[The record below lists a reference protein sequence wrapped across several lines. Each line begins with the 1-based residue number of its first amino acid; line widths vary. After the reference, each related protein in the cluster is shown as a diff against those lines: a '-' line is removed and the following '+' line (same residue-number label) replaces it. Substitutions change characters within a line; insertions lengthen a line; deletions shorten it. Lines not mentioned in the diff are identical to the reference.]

1 MDAVRIDGPLERP
14 RPWQGEGTRS
24 RIGRLGG
31 GLPASSLLIGAIV
44 SMQCGAALASE
55 LFARGGVAGTAFLRC
70 TFAAIVLMSVARP
83 RLRGRNRADLVSLLV
98 FGVLLAGMNTA
109 FYEAIDRLPLGV
121 AVTIEFL
128 GPLTVATIFSRRRRD
143 LLWIALAAGGVAA
156 FAGIPGGGDLDRAG
170 IAFALLGG
178 CLLGHL
184 RAGREAG
191 RTHVGGQRGTGR
203 GDARRRASPWR
214 RSGSHRAACSWSTPC
229 CCCWRAGVGV
239 FSAAIPFALELH
251 ALRRLTATSYGVL
264 TSLEPA
270 VAGAAGLVL
279 LGQRPGLPA
288 IVAAVLVV
296 TASIG
301 VTRSASAG

>member
-1 MDAVRIDGPLERP
+1 MDAVRSQGPFESHGPSVGLP
-14 RPWQGEGTRS
+14 GAW
-24 RIGRLGG
+24 RIAHVGG

-44 SMQCGAALASE
+44 SMQCGAALATE

-70 TFAAIVLMSVARP
+70 SFAALVLVSIVRP
-83 RLRGRNRADLVSLLV
+83 RLRGRSRADLGLLV
-98 FGVLLAGMNTA
+98 LFGVLLAGMNTA

-121 AVTIEFL
+121 AATVEFL

-143 LLWIALAAGGVAA
+143 LIWIALAAAGVAS
-156 FAGIPGGGDLDRAG
+156 FAGIPGGGDLDRTG
-170 IAFALLGG
+170 LAFAFLGG
-178 CLLGHL
+178 GLWGTYVLVAKRVGQTWSGTEGLAGAMVVAALALAPFGLASGGAGLVDPLLL
-184 RAGREAG
+184 LLA
-191 RTHVGGQRGTGR
+191 
-203 GDARRRASPWR
+203 
-214 RSGSHRAACSWSTPC
+214 
-229 CCCWRAGVGV
+229 AGVGI

-279 LGQRPGLPA
+279 LGQRPGLAA

-301 VTRSASAG
+301 VTRSTSAA

>member
-1 MDAVRIDGPLERP
+1 MDAVRIDGPLETTDAWPGRGVT
-14 RPWQGEGTRS
+14 W
-24 RIGRLGG
+24 RIGRFGG

-44 SMQCGAALASE
+44 SMQCGAALATG
-55 LFARGGVAGTAFLRC
+55 LFARSGVAGTAFLRC
-70 TFAAIVLMSVARP
+70 SFAAVVLMAIARP
-83 RLRGRNRADLVSLLV
+83 RLRGRSRIDLALLV
-98 FGVLLAGMNTA
+98 AFGVLLAGMNTA

-143 LLWIALAAGGVAA
+143 LIWIALAAAGVAS
-156 FAGIPGGGDLDRAG
+156 FAGIPGGASLDGAG
-170 IAFALLGG
+170 LAFAF
-178 CLLGHL
+178 
-184 RAGREAG
+184 AGAVCWGTYVLVAKRVG
-191 RTHVGGQRGTGR
+191 RTWEGSEGLAAAMLVAALALAPFGIVSGGVGLV
-203 GDARRRASPWR
+203 DPVLLLLA
-214 RSGSHRAACSWSTPC
+214 
-229 CCCWRAGVGV
+229 AGVGV

-279 LGQRPGLPA
+279 LGQRPGLAA
-288 IVAAVLVV
+288 IVAAALVV

-301 VTRSASAG
+301 VTRSASP

>member
-1 MDAVRIDGPLERP
+1 MDAVRIDGPLETTDAWPGRGVA
-14 RPWQGEGTRS
+14 W
-24 RIGRLGG
+24 RIGRFGG

-44 SMQCGAALASE
+44 SMQCGAALATG
-55 LFARGGVAGTAFLRC
+55 LFARSGVAGTAFLRC
-70 TFAAIVLMSVARP
+70 SFAAVVLMAVARP
-83 RLRGRNRADLVSLLV
+83 RLRGRSRIDLASLV
-98 FGVLLAGMNTA
+98 CFGVLLAGMNTA

-143 LLWIALAAGGVAA
+143 LIWIALAAAGVAS
-156 FAGIPGGGDLDRAG
+156 FAGIPGGASLDRAG
-170 IAFALLGG
+170 LAFAF
-178 CLLGHL
+178 
-184 RAGREAG
+184 AGAVCWGTYVLVAKRVG
-191 RTHVGGQRGTGR
+191 RTWEGSEGLAAAMLVAALALAPFGILSGGVGLV
-203 GDARRRASPWR
+203 DPVLLLLA
-214 RSGSHRAACSWSTPC
+214 
-229 CCCWRAGVGV
+229 AGVGV

-279 LGQRPGLPA
+279 LGQRPGLAA
-288 IVAAVLVV
+288 IVAAALVV

-301 VTRSASAG
+301 VTRSASP

>member
-1 MDAVRIDGPLERP
+1 MDAVRIDGPLEAP
-14 RPWQGEGTRS
+14 RPWAGRRVAW
-24 RIGRLGG
+24 RIGRFGG
-31 GLPASSLLIGAIV
+31 GLPASSLLIGAII
-44 SMQCGAALASE
+44 STQCGAALATE

-70 TFAAIVLMSVARP
+70 AFAATVLMAIARP
-83 RLRGRNRADLVSLLV
+83 RLRGRSRVDLLLLVV

-121 AVTIEFL
+121 AVTIAFL

-143 LLWIALAAGGVAA
+143 LIWIALAAAGVAS

-170 IAFALLGG
+170 LAFAFAGGACWGSYVLVAKRVGRVWRGSEGLAAAMVVAAIALAPFGIASGGVQLVDPVLL
-178 CLLGHL
+178 LL
-184 RAGREAG
+184 A
-191 RTHVGGQRGTGR
+191 
-203 GDARRRASPWR
+203 
-214 RSGSHRAACSWSTPC
+214 
-229 CCCWRAGVGV
+229 AGVGV

-270 VAGAAGLVL
+270 IAGAAGLVV

-288 IVAAVLVV
+288 IVAALLVV

-301 VTRSASAG
+301 VTRSASA

>member
-1 MDAVRIDGPLERP
+1 MDAVRIDGPLEAPASWRG
-14 RPWQGEGTRS
+14 RGRVA
-24 RIGRLGG
+24 RIGRFGG
-31 GLPASSLLIGAIV
+31 GLPASSLLVGAIV
-44 SMQCGAALASE
+44 SMQCGAALATE

-70 TFAAIVLMSVARP
+70 AFAATVLMAIARP
-83 RLRGRNRADLVSLLV
+83 RLRGRSRVDLALLV
-98 FGVLLAGMNTA
+98 AFGVLLAGMNTA

-143 LLWIALAAGGVAA
+143 LIWIALAAAGVASFAGVPGGGELDGAGLVFA
-156 FAGIPGGGDLDRAG
+156 FAGAACWGSYVLVAKRVGRTWQGSEGLAAAMVVAALALAPFG
-170 IAFALLGG
+170 IASGGVRLVDPVLL
-178 CLLGHL
+178 LL
-184 RAGREAG
+184 A
-191 RTHVGGQRGTGR
+191 
-203 GDARRRASPWR
+203 
-214 RSGSHRAACSWSTPC
+214 
-229 CCCWRAGVGV
+229 AGVGV

-288 IVAAVLVV
+288 IVAAGLVV
-296 TASIG
+296 AASIG
-301 VTRSASAG
+301 VTRSVSAG

>member
-1 MDAVRIDGPLERP
+1 MDAVRIDGPLETTDAWPGRGVA
-14 RPWQGEGTRS
+14 W
-24 RIGRLGG
+24 RIGRFGG

-44 SMQCGAALASE
+44 SMQCGAALATG
-55 LFARGGVAGTAFLRC
+55 LFARSGVAGTAFLRC
-70 TFAAIVLMSVARP
+70 SFAAVVLVAIARP
-83 RLRGRNRADLVSLLV
+83 RLRGRSRIDLASLV
-98 FGVLLAGMNTA
+98 AFGVLLAGMNTA

-143 LLWIALAAGGVAA
+143 LIWIALAAAGVAS
-156 FAGIPGGGDLDRAG
+156 FAGIPGGASLDGAG
-170 IAFALLGG
+170 LAFAF
-178 CLLGHL
+178 
-184 RAGREAG
+184 AGAVCWGTYVLVAKRVG
-191 RTHVGGQRGTGR
+191 RTWEGSEGLAAAMLVAALALAPFGIVSGGVGLV
-203 GDARRRASPWR
+203 DPVLLLLA
-214 RSGSHRAACSWSTPC
+214 
-229 CCCWRAGVGV
+229 AGVGV

-279 LGQRPGLPA
+279 LGQRPGLAA
-288 IVAAVLVV
+288 IVAAALVV

-301 VTRSASAG
+301 VTRSASP

>member
-1 MDAVRIDGPLERP
+1 MF
-14 RPWQGEGTRS
+14 
-24 RIGRLGG
+24 
-31 GLPASSLLIGAIV
+31 GA
-44 SMQCGAALASE
+44 
-55 LFARGGVAGTAFLRC
+55 
-70 TFAAIVLMSVARP
+70 
-83 RLRGRNRADLVSLLV
+83 
-98 FGVLLAGMNTA
+98 LLAGMNTA

-143 LLWIALAAGGVAA
+143 LLWIALAAAGVAA

-170 IAFALLGG
+170 IAFALLGAFFWG
-178 CLLGHL
+178 CYVLVAK
-184 RAGREAG
+184 RVG
-191 RTHVGGQRGTGR
+191 RTWAGSEGLAGSMVVAALVLAPFGIASGGVQLV
-203 GDARRRASPWR
+203 DPELLLLA
-214 RSGSHRAACSWSTPC
+214 
-229 CCCWRAGVGV
+229 AGVGV

-288 IVAAVLVV
+288 VVAAVLVV

-301 VTRSASAG
+301 VTRSAST

>member
-1 MDAVRIDGPLERP
+1 MDAVRIDEPLETSQAWPGR
-14 RPWQGEGTRS
+14 RVAW
-24 RIGRLGG
+24 RIGRIGG

-44 SMQCGAALASE
+44 SMQCGAALATG

-70 TFAAIVLMSVARP
+70 TFAAVVLMAVARP
-83 RLRGRNRADLVSLLV
+83 RIRGRSRVDLASLVV
-98 FGVLLAGMNTA
+98 FGALLAGMNTA

-128 GPLTVATIFSRRRRD
+128 GPLSVATIFSRRRRD
-143 LLWIALAAGGVAA
+143 LIWIALAAAGVAS
-156 FAGIPGGGDLDRAG
+156 FAGIPGGGSLDGVGVAFAFVGAACWGTYVLVAKRVGRTWKGSEGLAAAMLVAALVLAPFG
-170 IAFALLGG
+170 IASGGVKLVDPVLL
-178 CLLGHL
+178 LL
-184 RAGREAG
+184 A
-191 RTHVGGQRGTGR
+191 V
-203 GDARRRASPWR
+203 
-214 RSGSHRAACSWSTPC
+214 
-229 CCCWRAGVGV
+229 GVGV

-279 LGQRPGLPA
+279 LGQRPGLAA

-296 TASIG
+296 SASIG
-301 VTRSASAG
+301 VTRSASP